1 MQQTI
6 VFDLDGT
13 LVDTAPDL
21 IRETNHV
28 LVDAGFEAVPPDFIR
43 PFISFGTRRMI
54 EEGVKHQGGA
64 LSEARHEA
72 MFQDLIAFYTE
83 NMTVESVPFPG
94 MVEALKALQARGHTI
109 AICTNKLEGMA
120 KQLMKELSLD
130 HHFKTITGRDTF
142 PVCKPDPEHLF
153 GAIRYADGDPALSV
167 MVGDSTTDYAT
178 AKAAGVPIIGVT
190 FGYTDVPMAELECE
204 GLISHYD
211 DFLGVFDQVASKSP

>member
-13 LVDTAPDL
+13 LIDTAPDL
-21 IRETNHV
+21 IRATNHV
-28 LVDAGFEAVPPDFIR
+28 LVDVGFEPVATDFIR

-54 EEGVKHQGGA
+54 EEGVRHQGST
-64 LSEARHEA
+64 LSDTQHDA
-72 MFQDLIAFYTE
+72 MFKDLIAFYTQ

-94 MVEALKALQARGHTI
+94 MIDALGALNARGHTI

-120 KQLMKELSLD
+120 KQLMKELGLD

-153 GAIRYADGDPALSV
+153 GAIRYAGGDPARSV

-190 FGYTDVPMAELECE
+190 FGYTDVPMADLECE
-204 GLISHYD
+204 GLISHYSQFTETLD
-211 DFLGVFDQVASKSP
+211 RIIAA